1 VQQHTGTQG
10 HQTPSEPRRA
20 GVRGV
25 LV

>member
-10 HQTPSEPRRA
+10 HQTLSEPRRA